1 MIAVRKSP
9 LERVRAKFVVHRIV
23 RHRGSCRSDDGTYV
37 GCEQQTVE
45 ASAIYSTSPEDN
57 TFAQASPSGSLTLSI
72 TKSDVVD
79 FFELDKPYYID
90 FSRAFDPDAVD

>member
-1 MIAVRKSP
+1 MKPSP
-9 LERVRAKFVVHRIV
+9 LQRVRAKFVVHRVI
-23 RHRGSCRSDDGTYV
+23 RHRGSCRDDDGAYV
-37 GCEQQTVE
+37 SCEQQTVE

-57 TFAQASPSGSLTLSI
+57 TYASATPSGSLSLSI